1 MSQITS
7 TYLPIVIE
15 NSYQYF
21 DIPQNGF
28 VWRNSSSTFTG
39 LAPAPENINVD
50 NTIYWDASASQ
61 WVTAPANEAAGAFNY
76 IQENKSGVVFNDGS
90 NFYSI
95 DMSNDTNVNA
105 LQWNA
110 TDSRVEL
117 VEMNALHTI
126 DLSQMVATTG
136 YIIKT
141 DGTGGYQVQSA
152 PYLAAHTGD
161 LGTIYTGVDAA
172 TGEAQF
178 STATPE
184 NLMGLTATGDNL
196 VIASPGDS
204 TWSSLAIPD
213 ATSQANSSSQ
223 FYHFTITKDAAGEVS
238 YNYTAVVDATSVD
251 GYNLPAALNE
261 DTLIATSADLTTA
274 VASFVS
280 DVNYVIDATLDIYVE
295 PITNLATSD
304 STYAGKSLY
313 TVLPYITITDTANDT
328 EVEGVNNVLGK
339 YVIKPNQTFQT
350 VHVSKYF
357 ANLEASPTLKIEVTI
372 PNGPFTGKEIN
383 VTYMKDSLMATCT
396 PAGSETHEHND
407 EPQA

>member
-28 VWRNSSSTFTG
+28 VWRNSENTFTG

-76 IQENKSGVVFNDGS
+76 IQEQYSGVVFNDGS

-95 DMSNDTNVNA
+95 DMSSDNNVNA

-136 YIIKT
+136 YVIKT
-141 DGTGGYQVQSA
+141 DGSGHYQVQSA

-161 LGTIYTGVDAA
+161 LGTIYTGVDAT
-172 TGEAQF
+172 TGQAQF
-178 STATPE
+178 SAATPE

-213 ATSQANSSSQ
+213 ATSQATNSSQ
-223 FYHFTITKDAAGEVS
+223 FYHFTITKNDAGEVS

-251 GYNLPAALNE
+251 GYNLPAALTA
-261 DTLIATSADLTTA
+261 DTVISAPTTLTTA

-280 DVNYVIDATLDIYVE
+280 DVNYVIDATLDVYVE
-295 PITNLATSD
+295 PITSLATSE
-304 STYAGKSLY
+304 SAYAGKSLY
-313 TVLPYITITDTANDT
+313 TALPYITVTDTAN
-328 EVEGVNNVLGK
+328 NNNLLGK

-350 VHVSKYF
+350 VHVSKF
-357 ANLEASPTLKIEVTI
+357 FPNLSASPVLSIEVTI
-372 PNGPFTGKEIN
+372 PTGPFSDKDID
-383 VTYMKDSLMATCT
+383 VTYMKDSLMATCI

>member
-28 VWRNSSSTFTG
+28 VWRNSTSTFTG
-39 LAPAPENINVD
+39 LVPETPSVD
-50 NTIYWDASASQ
+50 NTIVWDAATSQ
-61 WVTAPANEAAGAFNY
+61 WVSVAANEAAGAFNY
-76 IQENKSGVVFNDGS
+76 IKEEHSGVVFNDGS

-95 DMSNDTNVNA
+95 DMSDDTNVNA

-110 TDSRVEL
+110 TTSRVDL
-117 VEMNALHTI
+117 VAMNALHTI
-126 DLSQMVATTG
+126 DLSSMVSGTG
-136 YIIKT
+136 YVIKT
-141 DGTGGYQVQSA
+141 DGTGSYQVQSA

-161 LGTIYTGVDAA
+161 LGTIYTGVDAT
-172 TGEAQF
+172 TGQAQF
-178 STATPE
+178 SAATPE

-204 TWSSLAIPD
+204 SWSSLAIPD
-213 ATSQANSSSQ
+213 AASQPNNSSQ
-223 FYHFTITKDAAGEVS
+223 FYHFTITKNDSGEVS

-251 GYNLPAALNE
+251 GYNLPAALTA
-261 DTLIATSADLTTA
+261 DTVISAPTTLTTA

-280 DVNYVIDATLDIYVE
+280 DVNYVIDATLDVYVE

-304 STYAGKSLY
+304 PTYAGKSLY
-313 TVLPYITITDTANDT
+313 TALPYITVTDTANS
-328 EVEGVNNVLGK
+328 NILGK

-350 VHVSKYF
+350 VHVSKFF
-357 ANLEASPTLKIEVTI
+357 ANLAASPVLSIEVTI
-372 PNGPFTGKEIN
+372 PTGPFTDKDIDI
-383 VTYMKDSLMATCT
+383 TYMKDSLMATCI
-396 PAGSETHEHND
+396 PAGSETHEHN
-407 EPQA
+407 E

>member
-1 MSQITS
+1 MSQITP

-28 VWRNSSSTFTG
+28 VWRNSDNTFTG
-39 LAPAPENINVD
+39 LAPEDTSVD

-76 IQENKSGVVFNDGS
+76 IKENKSGVVFNDGS

-95 DMSNDTNVNA
+95 DMSNDANVNA
-105 LQWNA
+105 IEWNA
-110 TDSRVEL
+110 TTSRVEL
-117 VEMNALHTI
+117 VAMNALHTI

-141 DGTGGYQVQSA
+141 DGTNYQVQSA
-152 PYLAAHTGD
+152 PYLTDHTGD
-161 LGTIYTGVDAA
+161 RGTIYTGVDAD
-172 TGEAQF
+172 TGVAEF

-184 NLMGLTATGDNL
+184 NLMGLTATGDNI

-213 ATSQANSSSQ
+213 ASSQTINSSQ

-251 GYNLPAALNE
+251 GYNLPAALTA
-261 DTLIATSADLTTA
+261 DTVISAPTTLTTA

-280 DVNYVIDATLDIYVE
+280 DVNYVIDATLDVYIE
-295 PITNLATSD
+295 PITSLATSD
-304 STYAGKSLY
+304 PTYAGKSLY
-313 TVLPYITITDTANDT
+313 TVLPYITVTDTAN
-328 EVEGVNNVLGK
+328 GNNLLGK

-350 VHVSKYF
+350 VHVSKF
-357 ANLEASPTLKIEVTI
+357 FPNLSASPVLSIEVTI
-372 PNGPFTGKEIN
+372 PTGPFSDKDIDI
-383 VTYMKDSLMATCT
+383 TYMKDSLMATCI

>member
-28 VWRNSSSTFTG
+28 VWRNSENTFTG
-39 LAPAPENINVD
+39 LAPEDDTVD
-50 NTIYWDASASQ
+50 NTIVWNAATSTWASVA
-61 WVTAPANEAAGAFNY
+61 ANEAAGAFNY
-76 IQENKSGVVFNDGS
+76 IKEEHSGVVFNDGS

-95 DMSNDTNVNA
+95 DMSSDNNVNA
-105 LQWNA
+105 IKWNA
-110 TDSRVEL
+110 TTSRVEL

-126 DLSQMVATTG
+126 DLTSMASNTG
-136 YIIKT
+136 YVIKT
-141 DGTGGYQVQSA
+141 DGAGNYQVQSA
-152 PYLAAHTGD
+152 PYLAAHTGT
-161 LGTIYTGVDAA
+161 LGTIYTGVDAT

-178 STATPE
+178 TAATPE
-184 NLMGLTATGDNL
+184 NLMNLTAAGDNL

-213 ATSQANSSSQ
+213 AASQANNSSQ

-251 GYNLPAALNE
+251 GYNLPAALTA
-261 DTLIATSADLTTA
+261 DTVISAPTTLTTA

-280 DVNYVIDATLDIYVE
+280 DVNYVIDATLDVYVE
-295 PITNLATSD
+295 PITSLATSD
-304 STYAGKSLY
+304 PTYAGKSLY
-313 TVLPYITITDTANDT
+313 TVLPYITVTDTAN
-328 EVEGVNNVLGK
+328 GNNLLGK

-350 VHVSKYF
+350 VHVSKF
-357 ANLEASPTLKIEVTI
+357 FPNLSASPVLSIEVTI
-372 PNGPFTGKEIN
+372 PTGPFSDKDID
-383 VTYMKDSLMATCT
+383 VTYMKDSLMATCI